1 MSSKFGKILIGIR
14 ENEDRI
20 LALGY
25 NTSFYKT
32 LVFAISGLLAGLAGS
47 IYGSHAGFVDP
58 SLARVLFS
66 TEVIVWVAI
75 GGRNSLIGSLTG
87 GILVASLSNYLN
99 SITPE
104 YWQLI
109 IGIIFIIVIILFRGG
124 LAGGVEKTYNK
135 LNLKFKKNV

>member
-1 MSSKFGKILIGIR
+1 M
-14 ENEDRI
+14 
-20 LALGY
+20 
-25 NTSFYKT
+25 
-32 LVFAISGLLAGLAGS
+32 
-47 IYGSHAGFVDP
+47 
-58 SLARVLFS
+58 LFS

-124 LAGGVEKTYNK
+124 LAGGVEKIYNK
-135 LNLKFKKNV
+135 LNLKFK